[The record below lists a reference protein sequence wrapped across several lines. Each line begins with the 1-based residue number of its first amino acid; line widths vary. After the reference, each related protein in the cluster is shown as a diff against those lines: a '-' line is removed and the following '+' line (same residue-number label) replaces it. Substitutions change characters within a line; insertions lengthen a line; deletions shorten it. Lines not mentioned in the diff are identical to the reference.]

1 MIIKAGPAAN
11 LNSPLIEL
19 KLMTWCDSRV
29 LIGSQR
35 DKHGGTKHIRHGHY
49 DKHSCAQPQKNLYVL
64 YENSSI
70 PLVNKL
76 KTMIL

>member
-1 MIIKAGPAAN
+1 MMIRPPKAGPAAN

-19 KLMTWCDSRV
+19 KSMTWCDSRV
-29 LIGSQR
+29 LNSGQG
-35 DKHGGTKHIRHGHY
+35 DKHGGTKHIRHGH
-49 DKHSCAQPQKNLYVL
+49 DKHSGTIPKTSYVL

-76 KTMIL
+76 KTIL